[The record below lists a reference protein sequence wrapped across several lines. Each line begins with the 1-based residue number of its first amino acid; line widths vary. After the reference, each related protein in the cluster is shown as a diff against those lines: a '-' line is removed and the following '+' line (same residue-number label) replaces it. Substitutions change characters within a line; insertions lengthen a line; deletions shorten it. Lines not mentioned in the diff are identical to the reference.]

1 MDKDRIV
8 GDSDLYGFN
17 YYLYGE
23 AYLGS
28 YRGHRFRLAREPLK
42 NVVFSSKEEQSKDA
56 SFLADIW
63 PEPWS
68 YEKRDPEETEEERF
82 PFTEE
87 GFKEAVLWIRRGVE
101 DGK

>member
-1 MDKDRIV
+1 MDNSRIA

-28 YRGHRFRLAREPLK
+28 YRGKRFRLAREPLK
-42 NVVFSSKEEQSKDA
+42 NVFFFPKEEWGKDA
-56 SFLADIW
+56 VFLASIW

-68 YEKRDPEETEEERF
+68 FEKKDPLSLSEERF

-87 GFKEAVLWIRRGVE
+87 GFKEAVLWIRRGI
-101 DGK
+101 DSGQ